1 MAPRPRT
8 TAERLTT
15 EQLVDTVA
23 ALIESG
29 GVDALTMRRLAQE
42 CGVGVTTLYG
52 YVRTKD
58 ELLGLFADRLLGQVE
73 PPAEDLPWDDQI
85 SGIFH
90 AVYEILVEHPELAQ
104 IVGGQPVPGSA
115 ALRLFQQVLRALVG
129 IGLTDQQIRTGYAVL
144 AAYTT
149 GYVQHQAA
157 RAARTP
163 ALADLIADA
172 RHAGEHPE
180 RALGTGGD
188 HLADFDA
195 GLTVVLDG
203 LAAQAGSEPGERR
216 VAPGPG
222 NGE

>member
-1 MAPRPRT
+1 MAPRQRA

-15 EQLVDTVA
+15 DQLVDAVA

-58 ELLGLFADRLLGQVE
+58 ELLGLYADRLLGQIR
-73 PPAEDLPWDDQI
+73 PPDEALPWDAQV
-85 SGIFH
+85 GAIFR
-90 AVYEILVEHPELAQ
+90 AVYEVLVGHPELAQ
-104 IVGGQPVPGSA
+104 IIGGQPVPGSA

-129 IGLTDQQIRTGYAVL
+129 LGLTDQQIRTGYVVL

-157 RAARTP
+157 RSARAP

-172 RHAGEHPE
+172 RQAGD
-180 RALGTGGD
+180 LTGRSNGEGAD
-188 HLADFDA
+188 HLAAFDA
-195 GLTVVLDG
+195 GLAVVLNG
-203 LAAQAGSEPGERR
+203 LAAQAGDRPPVGES
-216 VAPGPG
+216 
-222 NGE
+222 